1 MSTRPSI
8 TTLAIVGLISL
19 AALAAGTLVDLAD
32 VAAVLQRITAALGPW
47 TYAVVAVLVFL
58 ETVALAGLVSPGEA
72 TLAVGGAAAAQGEIA
87 LVPLLAVVWTA
98 GVLGDLAGHALG
110 RRYGW
115 ALVGRS
121 GERLGLDEARLQR
134 LDGVLARWGGLALVG
149 GRFVGLVRAFA
160 PFAAGASGMAR
171 RSLLRWSIAGVGVW
185 GATFVLAGYAFA
197 DSLGR
202 SLQAGGNVALALAG
216 AVAITYLLRRRAA
229 PSTRTRFA

>member
-72 TLAVGGAAAAQGEIA
+72 TLAVGGAAAGQGEIA
-87 LVPLLAVVWTA
+87 LVPLLAVVWT
-98 GVLGDLAGHALG
+98 
-110 RRYGW
+110 
-115 ALVGRS
+115 
-121 GERLGLDEARLQR
+121 
-134 LDGVLARWGGLALVG
+134 
-149 GRFVGLVRAFA
+149 
-160 PFAAGASGMAR
+160 
-171 RSLLRWSIAGVGVW
+171 
-185 GATFVLAGYAFA
+185 
-197 DSLGR
+197 
-202 SLQAGGNVALALAG
+202 AGGNVALALAG

>member
-72 TLAVGGAAAAQGEIA
+72 TLAVGDAAAAQGEIA
-87 LVPLLAVVWTA
+87 LVPLLAVVWT
-98 GVLGDLAGHALG
+98 
-110 RRYGW
+110 
-115 ALVGRS
+115 
-121 GERLGLDEARLQR
+121 
-134 LDGVLARWGGLALVG
+134 
-149 GRFVGLVRAFA
+149 
-160 PFAAGASGMAR
+160 
-171 RSLLRWSIAGVGVW
+171 
-185 GATFVLAGYAFA
+185 
-197 DSLGR
+197 
-202 SLQAGGNVALALAG
+202 AGGNVALALAG